1 MRTVAIVNQKG
12 GVGKTTVC
20 RTLSHMLAENNKR
33 VLVIDVDPQQT
44 LSLSLSVV
52 KNRFDEQTPSMYHVL
67 TGELPIEQAI
77 INISDNLSIIRSDYR
92 LYSYNGKPLISME
105 DVSAFD
111 GDPTGLYNYIMNG
124 YKNQLDPDSDDR
136 HRIRRELSRIS
147 EYGFDYVIFDTSPD
161 LGWLLTSVLLASPVV
176 NVIIPAFAEESS
188 REAILALN
196 RSIKT
201 ILANDLS
208 QKINILGVLI
218 SKYEN
223 NNLSKSYLKF
233 MAQTANAMGTSL
245 FNTIIPKSVAIPE
258 AMALKMDLFDGR
270 KVRVLDAYKDF
281 YNEFLT
287 RIENI

>member
-1 MRTVAIVNQKG
+1 MKTVAIVNQKG

-20 RTLSHMLAENNKR
+20 RTLSHMLAQNNKR

-44 LSLSLSVV
+44 LSLSLGVV

-77 INISDNLSIIRSDYR
+77 INISNNLSIIRSDYR

-161 LGWLLTSVLLASPVV
+161 LGWLLTSVLLASPIV
-176 NVIIPAFAEESS
+176 NIIIPAFAEESS

-201 ILANDLS
+201 IMANDLS

-223 NNLSKSYLKF
+223 NNLSKNYLKF

-245 FNTIIPKSVAIPE
+245 FNTIIPKSVAIAE
-258 AMALKMDLFDGR
+258 AMALKIDLFDGR

-281 YNEFLT
+281 YNEFLN

>member
-1 MRTVAIVNQKG
+1 MKTVAIVNQKG

-20 RTLSHMLAENNKR
+20 RTLSHMLAQNNKR

-44 LSLSLSVV
+44 LSLSLGVV

-77 INISDNLSIIRSDYR
+77 INISNNLSIIRSDYR

-161 LGWLLTSVLLASPVV
+161 LGWLLTSVLLASPIV
-176 NVIIPAFAEESS
+176 NIIIPAFAEESS

-201 ILANDLS
+201 IMANDLS

-223 NNLSKSYLKF
+223 NNLSKNYLKF
-233 MAQTANAMGTSL
+233 MAQTANAMGTTL
-245 FNTIIPKSVAIPE
+245 FNTIIPKSHAVPE
-258 AMALKMDLFDGR
+258 AMALKMDLFEGR

-281 YNEFLT
+281 YNEFLN